1 MSILQVA
8 GFDDGLIAPFVQ
20 IQQGN
25 TAIAVTTNAR
35 TGSHAMMLGGS
46 GTPIARVNWPVNLT
60 TGWVYFGVFPR
71 ILPPVAGTNGQY
83 FQIQDNG
90 TMQVQLYLRSDGRF
104 DLYGGAGTVVATG
117 SYVFPPNVWG
127 HAAVKFTIANSGGI
141 VQVRCN
147 GLPTNDIN
155 YTGDTQA
162 SANAFANQFQTLVH
176 GFSMGDAP
184 DLLRIDDYILQDAT
198 GSAPENDWLPGG
210 DIGLY
215 PIRVTADEAA
225 TGYTA
230 GGTAPA
236 STLWQSVDD
245 PTSDE
250 LVTTIDDTGTV
261 GDFASFEMGDLPVDV
276 TTIHAFVAQL
286 RAMKSDAGARSIAA
300 RWKLGATVALSG
312 DLALSTTLN
321 TYQGIFHR
329 DPNGATITRANV
341 NASKLGVKLSV

>member
-8 GFDDGLIAPFVQ
+8 GFDDGLLAPFVQ
-20 IQQGN
+20 IAQGN
-25 TAIAVTTNAR
+25 IPVAVTTNAR
-35 TGSHAMMLGGS
+35 TGSHAMVLGGS
-46 GTPIARVNWPVNLT
+46 ATPTSRVNWPINLT
-60 TGWVYFGVFPR
+60 TGWIYVGFYPR
-71 ILPPVAGTNGQY
+71 ILPTGPTTNGQH
-83 FQIQDNG
+83 FQIFDNG
-90 TMQVQLYLRSDGRF
+90 TEQFRLYLRSDGKL

-117 SYVFPPNVWG
+117 SNVFPPSVWS
-127 HAAVKFTIANSGGI
+127 HVAIKFTIANSGGT

-147 GLPTNDIN
+147 GSATNDIN

-162 SANAFANQFQTLVH
+162 SANAFANQFQLSVQ
-176 GFSMGDAP
+176 GFSMSDAA
-184 DLLRIDDYILQDAT
+184 DLLRIDDYILQDAS
-198 GSAPENDWLPGG
+198 GSAPENDWLAGG
-210 DIGLY
+210 DLGLY

-230 GGTAPA
+230 GGTTPA
-236 STLWQSVDD
+236 ATLWQSVDD

-276 TTIHAFVAQL
+276 TTIYAFVAQL

-300 RWKLGATVALSG
+300 RWKLGSTVALSG
-312 DLALSTTLN
+312 DFALSTSLN
-321 TYQGIFHR
+321 TVQGIFHR
-329 DPNGATITRANV
+329 DPNGATITRTNV